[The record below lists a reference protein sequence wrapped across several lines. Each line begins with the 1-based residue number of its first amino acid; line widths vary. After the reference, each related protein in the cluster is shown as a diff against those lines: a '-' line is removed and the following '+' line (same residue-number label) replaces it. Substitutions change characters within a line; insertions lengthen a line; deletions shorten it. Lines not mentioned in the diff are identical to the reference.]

1 MSTTLISTL
10 FPLLCYLAYNIIVPQ
25 IEKLRPSL
33 SVIMNL
39 QRRRWV
45 ANAAVRHSPFDA
57 ILSGNIMGSV
67 SFLAS
72 TAVLLILAIFAVFG
86 QVPALMAALDSL
98 SLDRVYTALDVQ
110 LHLLVMLTMFVMA
123 FFAFT
128 LSLRQFNHFC
138 IMLGAIDHESGASEE
153 EVDAISRMNAL
164 GARNFNSGI
173 RAYYFS
179 VATVAWFVSE
189 WLPIAACV
197 LTILI
202 LAHREFFSSAH
213 RTAASAAVIAVRRKQ
228 GQQATTPPAKPTR
241 APSRRGGGAKTPPPL

>member
-1 MSTTLISTL
+1 LSTLISTL
-10 FPLLCYLAYNIIVPQ
+10 FPLICYLAYNIIVPQ
-25 IEKLRPSL
+25 VEKLRPSL
-33 SVIMNL
+33 SVIMNM

-45 ANAAVRHSPFDA
+45 ANATLRESPFDA

-86 QVPALMAALDSL
+86 QIPALMETLNSL
-98 SLDRVYTALDVQ
+98 SLDRVYTLVDVQ
-110 LHLLVMLTMFVMA
+110 LHLVVMLAMFVLA

-138 IMLGAIDHESGASEE
+138 IMLGAIDHVGGTTDEE
-153 EVDAISRMNAL
+153 IDAITRMNAL
-164 GARNFNSGI
+164 GAKNFNSGI

-179 VATVAWFVSE
+179 VASVAWFISE
-189 WLPIAACV
+189 WLPIVACI
-197 LTILI
+197 LTVMI

-213 RTAASAAVIAVRRKQ
+213 RTAASAAVIAARR
-228 GQQATTPPAKPTR
+228 QQEKL
-241 APSRRGGGAKTPPPL
+241 KL

>member
-1 MSTTLISTL
+1 MQTTLISTF
-10 FPLLCYLAYNIIVPQ
+10 FPLLCYFAYNIIVPQ
-25 IEKLRPSL
+25 VEKLRPSL
-33 SVIMNL
+33 STIMNM

-45 ANAAVRHSPFDA
+45 ANATQRESPFDA

-86 QVPALMAALDSL
+86 QVPALMTTLNSL
-98 SLDRVYTALDVQ
+98 SLERIYTVTDVQ
-110 LHLLVMLTMFVMA
+110 LHLVVMLAMFVLA

-138 IMLGAIDHESGASEE
+138 IMLGAVDHSEPTSEE
-153 EVDAISRMNAL
+153 EIEAITRMNAL
-164 GARNFNSGI
+164 GARNFNSGV

-189 WLPIAACV
+189 WLPIITCV
-197 LTILI
+197 ATILI

-213 RTAASAAVIAVRRKQ
+213 RTAASAAVIAERRR
-228 GQQATTPPAKPTR
+228 QQKK
-241 APSRRGGGAKTPPPL
+241 S

>member
-1 MSTTLISTL
+1 MNAITLFTSV
-10 FPLLCYLAYNIIVPQ
+10 FPLLAYLAYNVIVPLV
-25 IEKLRPSL
+25 ERHRPSL
-33 SVIMNL
+33 SVIMNI

-45 ANAAVRHSPFDA
+45 ANATRRESPFDA

-72 TAVLLILAIFAVFG
+72 TSVLLVLAVFAVFG
-86 QVPALMAALDSL
+86 QLQTLMESLASL
-98 SLDRVYTALDVQ
+98 SLDRVYTVLDVQ
-110 LHLLVMLTMFVMA
+110 IHLAVMLAMFVLA

-138 IMLGAIDHESGASEE
+138 IMLGALDHDRVTSEE
-153 EVDAISRMNAL
+153 EIEAIARMNAL
-164 GARNFNSGI
+164 GAKNFNSGI

-189 WLPIAACV
+189 WLAVATCLATV
-197 LTILI
+197 LI

-213 RTAASAAVIAVRRKQ
+213 RTAASAAVIAARHRL
-228 GQQATTPPAKPTR
+228 GQQ
-241 APSRRGGGAKTPPPL
+241 TPPPASPASEL

>member
-1 MSTTLISTL
+1 MTLISTL
-10 FPLLCYLAYNIIVPQ
+10 FPLICYLAYNIVVPQ
-25 IEKLRPSL
+25 VEKLRPSL

-45 ANAAVRHSPFDA
+45 ANAARRDTPFDA
-57 ILSGNIMGSV
+57 ILSGNIMQSV

-72 TAVLLILAIFAVFG
+72 TAVLMVLAVFAVFG
-86 QVPALMAALDSL
+86 QLPALMQALESL
-98 SLDRVYTALDVQ
+98 SLDRTYSIVEVQ
-110 LHLLVMLTMFVMA
+110 LHLVVMLAMFVLA

-138 IMLGAIDHESGASEE
+138 IMLGAMDQETANSEA
-153 EVDAISRMNAL
+153 EVEAIARMNAL
-164 GARNFNSGI
+164 GAQNFNSGI

-189 WLPIAACV
+189 WLSIAVCAATV
-197 LTILI
+197 LI

-213 RTAASAAVIAVRRKQ
+213 RTAASAAVIAARRHA
-228 GQQATTPPAKPTR
+228 GEQQKV
-241 APSRRGGGAKTPPPL
+241 S

>member
-10 FPLLCYLAYNIIVPQ
+10 FPLICYFAYNIIVPQ
-25 IEKLRPSL
+25 VEKLRPSL
-33 SVIMNL
+33 STIMNI

-45 ANAAVRHSPFDA
+45 ANAALRESPFDA

-86 QVPALMAALDSL
+86 QVPALM
-98 SLDRVYTALDVQ
+98 TALNSLTLERTYTTIEVQ
-110 LHLLVMLTMFVMA
+110 LHLLVMLSMYVLA

-138 IMLGAIDHESGASEE
+138 IMLGALDHASPISEAE
-153 EVDAISRMNAL
+153 IDAITAMNAL
-164 GARNFNSGI
+164 GARNFNSGV

-189 WLPIAACV
+189 WLPILAC
-197 LTILI
+197 LATILI

-213 RTAASAAVIAVRRKQ
+213 RTAASAAVIAARRQQEKQ
-228 GQQATTPPAKPTR
+228 ASAPASADAKPR
-241 APSRRGGGAKTPPPL
+241 DGF

>member
-1 MSTTLISTL
+1 MSTALLSTL
-10 FPLLCYLAYNIIVPQ
+10 FPLLCYLAYNIVVPQ
-25 IEKLRPSL
+25 VEKLRPSL
-33 SVIMNL
+33 SVIMNM

-45 ANAAVRHSPFDA
+45 VNAVRRESPFDA

-86 QVPALMAALDSL
+86 QVPALMEALGSL
-98 SLDRVYTALDVQ
+98 SLDRVYTTLDVQ
-110 LHLLVMLTMFVMA
+110 LHLLVMLTMFVLA

-138 IMLGAIDHESGASEE
+138 IMLGAIDHDGSTTAGEI
-153 EVDAISRMNAL
+153 DAITRMNGL
-164 GARNFNSGI
+164 GAKNFNSGI

-189 WLPIAACV
+189 WLPIIACI

-213 RTAASAAVIAVRRKQ
+213 RTAASAAVIAARRTQ
-228 GQQATTPPAKPTR
+228 PPAP
-241 APSRRGGGAKTPPPL
+241 